1 MTWLAS
7 LFGRRPSRRGAVP
20 DDHSQ
25 HLGSADEFHGIGGL
39 CPPYAVSGDPAY
51 HCGEPDP
58 KPLCRGEHASHSAWQ
73 TSGEIGPYATTHHIL
88 MGLWGM
94 MPSVAVQHILL
105 GFRGMMA
112 TLANLNILIVE
123 EEFSGYGY
131 SYGDSYG
138 D

>member
-1 MTWLAS
+1 MTIHSILGVLMSSTALGGFAPLTLSLAIRHTIVGNLTPNLS
-7 LFGRRPSRRGAVP
+7 AVENMLHTLLGRHR
-20 DDHSQ
+20 
-25 HLGSADEFHGIGGL
+25 
-39 CPPYAVSGDPAY
+39 
-51 HCGEPDP
+51 
-58 KPLCRGEHASHSAWQ
+58 
-73 TSGEIGPYATTHHIL
+73 GEIGPYATTYHIL

-112 TLANLNILIVE
+112 TLANLNVLIVE